1 MKKLFEPLTVKGMK
15 LRNRFVMPPMVT
27 NFASE
32 DGAVTRRM
40 VDYYR
45 ERARGGAGLIILE
58 MSNTDPTG
66 KGFPCML
73 GIYENKFIP
82 GLNEL
87 AEAIQSHGACAAIQI
102 GHAGRQTFSQ
112 LTGHPVLAPSAIPF
126 VGAPEMPKEMTLEDI
141 ERVIAGFGA
150 AAFRAKTAGF
160 DAIELHGT
168 HGYLINEFLSPF
180 TNRRTDIYGGSF
192 ENRLRFPV
200 EVIRAVRSQIG
211 DDYPLMLRLCA
222 NEYIEG
228 EEGITLELAQR
239 IAPRLVE
246 AGVDI
251 LHVTGAIGDTR
262 DNSIQPH
269 YYSLGYNVYL
279 ADGIK
284 QVVKVPV
291 ITAGSITDPYM
302 AERILE
308 EGKADLIGIAR
319 GLLADPEFPKKTREG
334 RIEEIRRCIRCNE
347 CVGRIR
353 KPWRTSCSVNP
364 AVGNEE
370 AYRELKPVKKPK
382 KVLIAGGGP
391 AGMEAARI
399 LARRGHEVRLCERNS
414 TLGGLLNFASV
425 PTWKKDISALTDWL
439 ERQLKKG
446 EVDVQ
451 LGTEVTAEYISEFG
465 PDILI
470 VSTGSEP
477 SRPAIPGAE
486 WAVTSLDVLNGVEVG
501 DNIVVCGGGLVGC
514 EVAWYLAEQF
524 KKVTIVEM
532 LDDIALDVDI
542 GFKMALV
549 KRLRENDV
557 DVICGLKVEEILQ
570 GKGIIGIDKTL
581 NRREVRGDTVVLA
594 MGFDSNRS
602 PLDQESDAYE
612 VYVIGDAREPRH
624 IFEAFREANQLARFE
639 I

>member
-32 DGAVTRRM
+32 DGAVTKKM
-40 VDYYR
+40 IDYYR
-45 ERARGGAGLIILE
+45 ERARGGAALIILE

-87 AEAIQSHGACAAIQI
+87 AEAIQSHGARAAIQI

-126 VGAPEMPKEMTLEDI
+126 KGAPEMPKEMTLEDI
-141 ERVIAGFGA
+141 EKVIAGFGA
-150 AAFRAKTAGF
+150 AAFRAKMAGF

-200 EVIRAVRSQIG
+200 EVIQAVRSRIG
-211 DDYPLMLRLCA
+211 NNYPLMLRLCA
-222 NEYIEG
+222 NEYIED

-239 IAPRLVE
+239 MAPRLVE
-246 AGVDI
+246 AGIDI

-284 QVVKVPV
+284 QVVDVPV
-291 ITAGSITDPYM
+291 ITAGSITDPFM

-334 RIEEIRRCIRCNE
+334 KIEEIRRCIRCNE
-347 CVGRIR
+347 CVSRIR
-353 KPWRTSCSVNP
+353 KAHRTGCSVNP
-364 AVGNEE
+364 AVGKEE
-370 AYRELKPVKKPK
+370 AYSELKPVKEPK
-382 KVLIAGGGP
+382 KVLVAGGGP

-399 LARRGHEVRLCERNS
+399 LSLRGHEVRLCERNVA
-414 TLGGLLNFASV
+414 LGGLLNFAGV
-425 PTWKKDISALTDWL
+425 PAWKKDISTLVDWL
-439 ERQLKKG
+439 EGQLKKG
-446 EVDVQ
+446 DVDVH
-451 LGTEVTAEYISEFG
+451 LSTEVTAEYISEFS

-470 VSTGSEP
+470 LSTGSEP
-477 SRPAIPGAE
+477 SRPGIPGRE
-486 WAVTSLDVLNGVEVG
+486 SAVTCLDVLNGVEVG
-501 DNIVVCGGGLVGC
+501 DDIIVCGGGLVGC

-532 LDDIALDVDI
+532 LDDIALDVDT
-542 GFKMALV
+542 GFKIALV
-549 KRLRENDV
+549 KKLRENDV
-557 DVICGLKVEEILQ
+557 DVICGLKVEEVLP
-570 GKGIIGIDKTL
+570 GKGILGIDKTL
-581 NRREVRGDTVVLA
+581 NRREVKGDTVVLA
-594 MGFDSNRS
+594 MGFDSNRNL
-602 PLDQESDAYE
+602 LDLKNDAYE

-624 IFEAFREANQLARFE
+624 IFEAIQEANQLARFE